1 MPGHCSP
8 EVWAVLAGRDE
19 RRSAQMGLLYGE
31 TCDGLPDRF
40 LCQVS
45 LNIPGYPKRLLH
57 DEEALRKGVLFFLR
71 RYERPPILEKLL
83 LNDAG
88 ACWLGLFDGYP
99 DAVYAKRAAVAAEEE
114 NPACRI
120 FDIDIIT
127 LHGQI
132 SRSSLGF
139 PQRRCVLC
147 DAEAK
152 ECARSN
158 AHPTEELRSVCAALL
173 RICAS
178 ESFLTEGGQK

>member
-1 MPGHCSP
+1 MTGQCSP
-8 EVWAVLAGRDE
+8 EVGAVLAGRDE
-19 RRSAQMGLLYGE
+19 RRSAQIGLLYGE
-31 TCDGLPDRF
+31 ICDGLPDRF

-57 DEEALRKGVLFFLR
+57 DEDALHKGVLFFLR
-71 RYERPPILEKLL
+71 RYGRPPMLEKLL
-83 LNDAG
+83 LNGAG

-99 DAVYAKRAAVAAEEE
+99 DAIYAKRAAVAAEEE

-139 PQRRCVLC
+139 PQRRCILC

-158 AHPTEELRSVCAALL
+158 AHSTEELRSVCAALL
-173 RICAS
+173 HMCAS
-178 ESFLTEGGQK
+178 NALTEGGQK